1 MNYVMNRNELS
12 NTSSKNTTPPP
23 PRVAWQQSG
32 VRHRR
37 RMDDGNAEDEP
48 AKTLKDDWKRNNF
61 YVSLDTIINS
71 LKDRFEKNQPLLQ
84 AFSDKLIR

>member
-12 NTSSKNTTPPP
+12 NTSSKNTTPLPP

-61 YVSLDTIINS
+61 YVSLDTIHKFIEGS
-71 LKDRFEKNQPLLQ
+71 V
-84 AFSDKLIR
+84 